1 MTAMT
6 TYVKPFHSPLVGH
19 KKSFHDYELE
29 HSFNKRLSCLVG
41 VTVVSFIIG
50 VAALSIS
57 VLLLLQSMG
66 PCGAD
71 KEALAG
77 LQQRI
82 EYLERQV
89 PSLYPT
95 ATFGSPAHS
104 VPAVPESP
112 RNEPPVTEDDP
123 ASPSRGSEHGD
134 EHTGEHDPS
143 HEHVDE
149 HKPSVEAVSE
159 HSIPADH
166 VIVLEPSGGHEG
178 EEDPQP
184 PVVEEGPEDSAVPP
198 DSDLPAEYD
207 DDEDHGEGSGDDECP
222 QLPRPVCPVGYT
234 ICQTAQRCPQPVC
247 CK

>member
-19 KKSFHDYELE
+19 KKSFH
-29 HSFNKRLSCLVG
+29 
-41 VTVVSFIIG
+41 
-50 VAALSIS
+50 
-57 VLLLLQSMG
+57 SMG

-184 PVVEEGPEDSAVPP
+184 PVVEEGPEDSA
-198 DSDLPAEYD
+198 
-207 DDEDHGEGSGDDECP
+207 
-222 QLPRPVCPVGYT
+222 LPRPVCPVGYT